1 MIKKIQAFLN
11 SPIRITVVV
20 AVCSVL
26 LTAGLSYIFNDGAV
40 PLYGLGIALVCGSVL
55 PYWTSNLAYS
65 YQEQLGEKN
74 IALERLASELQAS
87 NEQLATS
94 NSDLEAYAHTV
105 AHDLKNPLTVV
116 RGGTELLIKQQD
128 DLPLETRRELLSM
141 INLSSLKMDGII
153 HDLLLLASLREA
165 DVTLEPI
172 EMESIFA
179 EAQGRVQNMI
189 DSQQV
194 NIIVPETWPLSLG
207 VASWVEAI
215 WTNYLS
221 NAIKYGGN
229 PAQVE
234 VGATAVNG
242 NQDIRFWVKDNG
254 KGLSLEE
261 QEKLFSPFE
270 RLGHTTATGIEGHGI
285 GLSIVQRIIDKLQGQ
300 VGVESDDSGSTFFF
314 ILSAA

>member
-1 MIKKIQAFLN
+1 MIKKIQASLN

-20 AVCSVL
+20 ALFSVL
-26 LTAGLSYIFNDGAV
+26 FTAGLSYIFNDGDV
-40 PLYGLGIALVCGSVL
+40 PLYGLGIALVCGTIL
-55 PYWTSNLAYS
+55 PYWTSKIAYS

-74 IALERLASELQAS
+74 RALERLTSELQA
-87 NEQLATS
+87 S

-105 AHDLKNPLTVV
+105 AHDLKTPLTVV
-116 RGGTELLIKQQD
+116 MGAAKLLVKQQD
-128 DLPLETRRELLSM
+128 GVPSEMRQRLLSM
-141 INLSSLKMDGII
+141 IELSSMKMDGII
-153 HDLLLLASLREA
+153 HDLLLLASLREE
-165 DVTLEPI
+165 DVELEPL
-172 EMESIFA
+172 EMASIFA

-194 NIIVPETWPLSLG
+194 NIIVPETWPSAMG

-221 NAIKYGGN
+221 NAIKYGGE

-234 VGATAVNG
+234 VGATAVN
-242 NQDIRFWVKDNG
+242 NNKDIRFWIKDNG
-254 KGLSLEE
+254 KGLSPEE

-270 RLGHTTATGIEGHGI
+270 RLGHTAATDIEGHGI